1 LASEVADLV
10 SAPAA
15 KLKERPAALLASP
28 WHRFWQAAA
37 GIASI

>member
-28 WHRFWQAAA
+28 RHSFGKQAQELPRF
-37 GIASI
+37 